1 MDQNTSAVL
10 FSLAVYALY
19 VLLPLIPS
27 IIIYKIFPD
36 TRVTAEG
43 SVSNWKIRAG
53 GAFAAYVT
61 VVLLGHVAIA
71 PAQEIIN
78 GMSTCTWT
86 VHGRVLLK
94 DKDGQA
100 VRGNTLIETMEV
112 TMRPDIISKQ
122 NQVVNVHGIPS
133 QGIAP
138 QNSTLKFSIPHFGDQ
153 TIDIHSSDGKILV
166 ETDEGQIKGVNVDLT
181 HRSIDIGQ
189 EGLVIQEFKPAPAE
203 TPSVNPTP
211 KYQAP
216 MNPPPGQAH

>member
-71 PAQEIIN
+71 PA
-78 GMSTCTWT
+78 
-86 VHGRVLLK
+86 
-94 DKDGQA
+94 
-100 VRGNTLIETMEV
+100 
-112 TMRPDIISKQ
+112 
-122 NQVVNVHGIPS
+122 
-133 QGIAP
+133 
-138 QNSTLKFSIPHFGDQ
+138 
-153 TIDIHSSDGKILV
+153 
-166 ETDEGQIKGVNVDLT
+166 
-181 HRSIDIGQ
+181 
-189 EGLVIQEFKPAPAE
+189 
-203 TPSVNPTP
+203 
-211 KYQAP
+211 
-216 MNPPPGQAH
+216 